1 LKVEDARPSTDSRVA
16 PQETVPAKG
25 PSYVGLLRNHSFAA
39 LWVGQLVSQSGDA
52 IFDVALLWLVFVTTN
67 STPMV
72 GLTQAAVTVPAVA
85 TLPIA
90 GVYAD
95 RLNRRNVMIAG
106 NLFQGAITGVLSVLY
121 LANYLTFPPLLLLV
135 LLLYAGAQFVRAANG
150 AIIPSIVSR
159 ENLGAANGLFSLT
172 TSANQLASYAV
183 GGIAILAIGYTA
195 SIAYDSF
202 TFFFAAVMLTFVA
215 KSYGEARSK
224 TPGPDTG
231 TGGGFLNDFREG
243 LAYVRK
249 SRLFL
254 ELIALGILVN
264 FFGAGVT
271 TLLAPFVKVRLGGDA
286 LSYGLALSSFSLGL
300 MAGAVVVGKLN
311 FRRYI
316 GKLLIFSL
324 TATGLL
330 IAVAGLAQTVPEGLV
345 AFVAIGALSG
355 VVNIPIAV
363 MVQTQVPREVLG
375 RATTV
380 MGSFL
385 SAVLPVSALTF
396 GWLGG
401 QVSLG
406 TLFEVSGLA
415 VAAVSVV
422 LYFPFVELR
431 NAKY

>member
-1 LKVEDARPSTDSRVA
+1 MAAGEKTG
-16 PQETVPAKG
+16 PAKG
-25 PSYVGLLRNHSFAA
+25 PSYLGLLRNHSFAA

-52 IFDVALLWLVFVTTN
+52 IFDVALLWLVWVTTN
-67 STPMV
+67 STALV
-72 GLTQAAVTVPAVA
+72 GLTQAVILVPAVA
-85 TLPIA
+85 AAPIA

-106 NLFQGAITGVLSVLY
+106 NLFQGAITGILSVLY
-121 LANYLTFPPLLLLV
+121 LLNYLTFPPLLLLV

-150 AIIPSIVSR
+150 AIIPSIVSK

-215 KSYGEARSK
+215 KSYGEARSQ
-224 TPGPDTG
+224 THGPDPG
-231 TGGGFLNDFREG
+231 AGGGFSSDFREG

-254 ELIALGILVN
+254 ELIALGMLVN
-264 FFGAGVT
+264 FFGAGIT

-286 LSYGLALSSFSLGL
+286 LSYGLALSSFSLG
-300 MAGAVVVGKLN
+300 MMVGAVVVGKLN
-311 FRRYI
+311 FRGYA

-324 TATGLL
+324 TAVGLL
-330 IAVAGLAQTVPEGLV
+330 TAAAGLAQTVPEGLV

-355 VVNIPIAV
+355 IVNIPISV
-363 MVQTQVPREVLG
+363 MIQTQVPREILG
-375 RATTV
+375 RAVTV
-380 MGSFL
+380 MGALL
-385 SAVLPVSALTF
+385 SAVLPVSALIF

-401 QVSLG
+401 LVSLG
-406 TLFEVSGLA
+406 VLFEASGLA
-415 VAAVSVV
+415 VAVVSIV
-422 LYFPFVELR
+422 LYFPFADLR

>member
-1 LKVEDARPSTDSRVA
+1 M
-16 PQETVPAKG
+16 PAKG
-25 PSYVGLLRNHSFAA
+25 PSYLGLLHNRSFAA
-39 LWVGQLVSQSGDA
+39 LWVGQIVSQSGDA
-52 IFDVALLWLVFVTTN
+52 IFDVALLWLVWVTTN
-67 STPMV
+67 STALL
-72 GLTQAAVTVPAVA
+72 GLTQAAVLVPSVA
-85 TLPIA
+85 AAPIA

-95 RLNRRNVMIAG
+95 RLNRRNIMIAG
-106 NLFQGAITGVLSVLY
+106 NLFQGAITGILSVLY
-121 LANYLTFPPLLLLV
+121 LVNYLTFPPLLLLV

-150 AIIPSIVSR
+150 AIIPSIVSK
-159 ENLGAANGLFSLT
+159 ENLGAANGLFYLT
-172 TSANQLASYAV
+172 TSANQLASYAI

-215 KSYGEARSK
+215 KSYGEARSQ
-224 TPGPDTG
+224 TPEPDPRK
-231 TGGGFLNDFREG
+231 GGGFLNDFREG

-264 FFGAGVT
+264 FFGAGLT
-271 TLLAPFVKVRLGGDA
+271 TLLAPFVEDQLGGGVPA
-286 LSYGLALSSFSLGL
+286 YGLALSSFSLGL
-300 MAGAVVVGKLN
+300 MAGAVAVGKLD
-311 FRRYI
+311 FRRYA

-330 IAVAGLAQTVPEGLV
+330 FAVAGLAKTVPEGLI
-345 AFVAIGALSG
+345 AFVAIGAFSG
-355 VVNIPIAV
+355 VVNIPISV
-363 MVQTQVPREVLG
+363 MVQTKVPREILG

-380 MGSFL
+380 MGALL
-385 SAVLPVSALTF
+385 SAVLPVSALIF

-401 QVSLG
+401 LVSLG

-415 VAAVSVV
+415 VAVVSVV
-422 LYFPFVELR
+422 LYFPFAELR

>member
-1 LKVEDARPSTDSRVA
+1 M
-16 PQETVPAKG
+16 PAKG
-25 PSYVGLLRNHSFAA
+25 PSYLGLLRNRSFAA
-39 LWVGQLVSQSGDA
+39 LWVCQIVSQSGDA
-52 IFDVALLWLVFVTTN
+52 IFDVALLWLVWVTTN
-67 STPMV
+67 STALV
-72 GLTQAAVTVPAVA
+72 GLTQAAVLVPAVA
-85 TLPIA
+85 AAPIA

-106 NLFQGAITGVLSVLY
+106 NLFQGAITGILSVLY
-121 LANYLTFPPLLLLV
+121 LVNYLAFPPLLLLV
-135 LLLYAGAQFVRAANG
+135 LLLYTGAQFVRAANG
-150 AIIPSIVSR
+150 AIIPSIVNK

-215 KSYGEARSK
+215 KSYGEARSQ
-224 TPGPDTG
+224 TSGPDRG
-231 TGGGFLNDFREG
+231 AGSGFLDDFHEG
-243 LAYVRK
+243 LAYVRE

-264 FFGAGVT
+264 FFGAGIT
-271 TLLAPFVKVRLGGDA
+271 TLLAPFVKVQLGGDA

-300 MAGAVVVGKLN
+300 MVGAVVVGKLD
-311 FRRYI
+311 FRRYA
-316 GKLLIFSL
+316 GKLLICSL

-345 AFVAIGALSG
+345 AFVAIGAFSG
-355 VVNIPIAV
+355 VVNIPISV
-363 MVQTQVPREVLG
+363 MVQTQVPREILG

-380 MGSFL
+380 VGALL
-385 SAVLPVSALTF
+385 SAVLPVSALVF

-401 QVSLG
+401 LVSLG

-415 VAAVSVV
+415 VAVVSVV
-422 LYFPFVELR
+422 LYFPFAELR